1 MPRPVPRLAP
11 TYQERVLW
19 QTQADPPELE
29 AHALP
34 ATVDVAIVGAG
45 YCGLSA
51 ARELARAGRSVVVI
65 ERDPLGFGASTRN
78 GGMVI
83 PELKSGPARLE
94 KKYGSVGLR
103 LYEEVNQAFDHV
115 ETLIAQEQLDCDYLR
130 SGQLYLAH
138 NRASSSPGGKRRR
151 HPRSDAPFRPD
162 SSRTGQGGA
171 VRHRVQRLRRGPQ
184 QLARHPGRRRGERR

>member
-1 MPRPVPRLAP
+1 VPRPVPAPARLAP

-103 LYEEVNQAFDHV
+103 LYDEVNQAFDHV

-138 NRASSSPGGKRRR
+138 NRASSSPGGETSPSPSIGCPISAGFLADR
-151 HPRSDAPFRPD
+151 PRGRCSPPGATAPAWP
-162 SSRTGQGGA
+162 STVGSA
-171 VRHRVQRLRRGPQ
+171 PGP
-184 QLARHPGRRRGERR
+184 PTW